1 MTLSAGSNVAVAIF
15 PHRTSIAFRC
25 DRASTIGSLSAN
37 RRRQW
42 FQSRRGRSVRQLP
55 PPDLL
60 ATPSAQV
67 WDSGRI
73 HDICVYRAFLTT
85 VRDEPGAQY
94 HNALQDFGT
103 RDYAFSAKTNGC
115 YGQAAPAVT
124 VTLSHA
130 SRINSEDPIPLGQ
143 DASMRILHVDGANHP
158 NPNENTLVVR
168 LDLGTNRVL
177 LVGDAPGGPRANP
190 STPPTVG
197 SIEQVLVTCCASA
210 LAAQILVVGHHGSMT
225 SSRAAFLNAIGSTI
239 ALVSSGPTQYG
250 FCDPSRSVDRHRAP
264 ILRAGLP
271 HRRQRRGLRDQF
283 RQDRPRC
290 RWRAGRCTN
299 IRIVL
304 KDGVL
309 SQVAVW
315 NGS

>member
-55 PPDLL
+55 PDLL

-67 WDSGRI
+67 WNSGRI
-73 HDICVYRAFLTT
+73 HDICVYRAFLTA

-103 RDYAFSAKTNGC
+103 RDYAFGAKTNGC

-197 SIEQVLVTCCASA
+197 SIEEVLVTCCASA

-239 ALVSSGPTQYG
+239 AVVSSGPTQYG
-250 FCDPSRSVDRHRAP
+250 TVTLPDQSIVTELQSRGQV
-264 ILRAGLP
+264 
-271 HRRQRRGLRDQF
+271 F
-283 RQDRPRC
+283 RTGWQ
-290 RWRAGRCTN
+290 
-299 IRIVL
+299 
-304 KDGVL
+304 
-309 SQVAVW
+309 
-315 NGS
+315 